1 MFDFW
6 QLRGNGCRMLPMSS
20 KNPEEMARWNSCGM
34 SICSNCWFA
43 RNRFF
48 LTSQYYII
56 VVNNAQQHLEPCHQH
71 ALNGFDLPEEDIH
84 GHSACTKCQ
93 QCHTVSTYIALINK
107 LPSAAKCCQKTGA
120 CWSKGLWLRQ
130 IQFASEDLQ
139 DPNHQRWLAG
149 KSLVSKWRFLAG
161 TIIYKWEGWVAL
173 LSHIDGQ
180 AVNRKLTTLHR
191 KPRSVSWKL
200 KQ

>member
-6 QLRGNGCRMLPMSS
+6 RLRGNGCRMLPMSS
-20 KNPEEMARWNSCGM
+20 KKPEEMARWNSCGM

-71 ALNGFDLPEEDIH
+71 ALNGFDSPEEDIH
-84 GHSACTKCQ
+84 GHSACMKCQ

-107 LPSAAKCCQKTGA
+107 LPSAAKCCQVLPSAARRQVPVDRRVFDFDKSNLPQKTCKIQIIKDG
-120 CWSKGLWLRQ
+120 WL
-130 IQFASEDLQ
+130 EN
-139 DPNHQRWLAG
+139 PW
-149 KSLVSKWRFLAG
+149 FLNG
-161 TIIYKWEGWVAL
+161 GF
-173 LSHIDGQ
+173 
-180 AVNRKLTTLHR
+180 
-191 KPRSVSWKL
+191 
-200 KQ
+200 

>member
-20 KNPEEMARWNSCGM
+20 KKPEEMARWNSCGM

-107 LPSAAKCCQKTGA
+107 LPSAAKCCQVLPEDRCLLIEGSLTSTNPICLRRLA
-120 CWSKGLWLRQ
+120 RSK
-130 IQFASEDLQ
+130 SSKM
-139 DPNHQRWLAG
+139 AG
-149 KSLVSKWRFLAG
+149 
-161 TIIYKWEGWVAL
+161 
-173 LSHIDGQ
+173 
-180 AVNRKLTTLHR
+180 
-191 KPRSVSWKL
+191 WKIPGF
-200 KQ
+200 